1 VFGGHNHKDVKVC
14 FECKIM
20 KCEQTIFRNRLLII
34 TLASFG
40 AVLLFAIPFVAKAQ
54 VPCPPD
60 RKLADCIKEF
70 NEGVGGE
77 KGAGYDT
84 SGEFGKAS
92 NITDYV
98 KPIVQGALAL
108 VGTLFF
114 LYMFYGGYLWFS
126 AAGNDE
132 RLKQGQEVIRNSI
145 IGLII
150 VIGAYAITAFVLSR
164 LLG

>member
-1 VFGGHNHKDVKVC
+1 
-14 FECKIM
+14 M
-20 KCEQTIFRNRLLII
+20 KCEQTVFRNRSLVIV
-34 TLASFG
+34 LASFG
-40 AVLLFAIPFVAKAQ
+40 AALLFATPFVANAQ
-54 VPCPPD
+54 VPCPHGNS
-60 RKLADCIKEF
+60 LATCIKEF